1 MLKSLLRIVLK
12 VFLLVSMISMPVI
25 LHAQITVKA
34 DNETVRSILKKIEKQ
49 SDMTFF
55 YNEALTDLNKKV
67 SVNVKNSS
75 LESTLNQ
82 VLKTTGLAFSFQG
95 KTIVLTDKNKIVAE
109 ANSLL
114 TDTNLYQQMSGL
126 HNPYGDGKACE
137 RIADFIKQL

>member
-1 MLKSLLRIVLK
+1 MKEKKSQLLKSLLRIVLK

-82 VLKTTGLAFSFQG
+82 VL
-95 KTIVLTDKNKIVAE
+95 
-109 ANSLL
+109 
-114 TDTNLYQQMSGL
+114 
-126 HNPYGDGKACE
+126 
-137 RIADFIKQL
+137 

>member
-1 MLKSLLRIVLK
+1 MKEKKSQLLKSLLRIVLK

-95 KTIVLTDKNKIVAE
+95 KTCILWIRFAFAMNEDP
-109 ANSLL
+109 SLL
-114 TDTNLYQQMSGL
+114 RNLSDT
-126 HNPYGDGKACE
+126 
-137 RIADFIKQL
+137 F